1 MNIRTILGSLVL
13 SLALFAPAFAAS
25 PVDINS
31 ADAQTLAD
39 GLNGIGLSK
48 AQAIVAY
55 RNEHGP
61 FSNADQLAEVKG
73 IGQALVEKNRD
84 SIVVGGKAKAKA
96 APAG

>member
-1 MNIRTILGSLVL
+1 MNIRSILASLIL
-13 SLALFAPAFAAS
+13 SFALFAPAFAAS
-25 PVDINS
+25 PVDINT
-31 ADAQTLAD
+31 ADAQALAD

-61 FSNADQLAEVKG
+61 FRSADDLTEVKG

-84 SIVVGGKAKAKA
+84 TIVVGGKAKAKA